1 MSQNRAEL
9 NLNPTTTLPCGREAF
24 EDMLEL
30 MDELH
35 TAASDDEL
43 TDVTDMKRKELVS
56 LLREV
61 MYLAQETIDELQKT
75 RVQKMPVLHLVEQ
88 QQSQVKHKA
97 G

>member
-9 NLNPTTTLPCGREAF
+9 NLNLTTLPCGREAF
-24 EDMLEL
+24 EDMLEM
-30 MDELH
+30 MDDLH

-43 TDVTDMKRKELVS
+43 TEVTDMKRKELVS
-56 LLREV
+56 MLREM

-75 RVQKMPVLHLVEQ
+75 TMQKMPVLHLVEP
-88 QQSQVKHKA
+88 QSQVKHKA